1 MQVTLMKSK
10 LHQATVTETLI
21 DYEGSIAIDED
32 LLEAAGILPNEQVHV
47 FDINNGERFITY
59 AIIGTRGSKTIAVNG
74 AAARLV
80 HINDRI
86 IIVAYGI
93 MGSDEAEIFQPKVIL
108 LDSKNNIAG

>member
-1 MQVTLMKSK
+1 MQITLMKSK
-10 LHQATVTETLI
+10 LHKAKVTETLI

-32 LLEAAGILPNEQVHV
+32 LMEAAGILPNEQVHI
-47 FDINNGERFITY
+47 FDINNGQRFITY

-93 MGSDEAEIFQPKVIL
+93 MGLEESKNFQPKVIL
-108 LDSKNNIAG
+108 LDSDNNSTG